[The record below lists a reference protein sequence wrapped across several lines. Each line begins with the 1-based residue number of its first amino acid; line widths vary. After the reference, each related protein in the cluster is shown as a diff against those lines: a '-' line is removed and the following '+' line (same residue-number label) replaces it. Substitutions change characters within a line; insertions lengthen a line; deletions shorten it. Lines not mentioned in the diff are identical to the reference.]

1 MALHEADELRR
12 IADIIDGFP
21 KFIRRDKGKLSVH
34 EAISG
39 ILNRHGIFNA
49 ALEIELEQLTEDY
62 RQTIANYYERQF
74 GA

>member
-1 MALHEADELRR
+1 MAFYEADELRR
-12 IADIIDGFP
+12 IADLIDRFP
-21 KFIRRDKGKLSVH
+21 IFIRRDKGKLSVH

>member
-12 IADIIDGFP
+12 IADLIDRFP
-21 KFIRRDKGKLSVH
+21 KFIRRDKGKVSVP

-39 ILNRHGIFNA
+39 ILNRHLIYNA

-62 RQTIANYYERQF
+62 RQTIANYYDRQF